1 MTDWTAL
8 SARASFASHRLV
20 GWIYWDPAA
29 LEGYAQLGLTE
40 PGVSYLVSRGAPL
53 APAGHQ
59 AVAAAFATISPPF
72 IELVFALA
80 AQRTTLEAVQQARDD
95 AVVRGLRA
103 YVPEICDG
111 LAALAEPLWEAA
123 DALPLSGRVLFAAH
137 RQRPRPVDP
146 LLSAWLAVN
155 CLREWRGDTH
165 FALLVAE
172 DLSATQ
178 AGLLHN
184 AFLNYPQDWIP
195 RSRGS
200 DDAALA
206 EGLAGLEARGLA
218 ADGQVNEAGLAL
230 RRDLEHRTDVL
241 TARTWQL
248 LGLERTTALLDL
260 VEPVGER
267 LLARID
273 QTAGPE
279 WMPAARV
286 RRCTA

>member
-1 MTDWTAL
+1 VTDWTAL

-20 GWIYWDPAA
+20 GWIYWDPSAV
-29 LEGYAQLGLTE
+29 EGYGRLGLTE

-72 IELVFALA
+72 IDFAFALA
-80 AQRTTLEAVQQARDD
+80 AERTTLEAVQEVRDA
-95 AVVRGLRA
+95 AVLQGLRT
-103 YVPEICDG
+103 YVPEVCDG
-111 LAALAEPLWEAA
+111 LASLAGPLWEVA
-123 DALPLSGRVLFAAH
+123 DALPVSGRALFAAH
-137 RQRPRPVDP
+137 RQRPRPTDP

-165 FALLVAE
+165 IALLVAE
-172 DLSATQ
+172 DLSAAQ

-184 AFLNYPQDWIP
+184 AFLNYPQHWIP

-200 DDAALA
+200 DDAAIA

-230 RRDLEHRTDVL
+230 RRELEQRTDVL

-273 QTAGPE
+273 QTAGHE

-286 RRCTA
+286 RRPTA